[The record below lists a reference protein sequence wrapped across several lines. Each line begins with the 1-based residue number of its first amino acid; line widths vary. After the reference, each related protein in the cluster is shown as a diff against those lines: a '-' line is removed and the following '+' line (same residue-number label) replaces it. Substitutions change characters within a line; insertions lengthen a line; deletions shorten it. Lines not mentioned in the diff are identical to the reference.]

1 MTARHQPLS
10 ALKPAA
16 LAACLTAVVGCA
28 GPAATP
34 IPPEQIP
41 AAFIALSQATDR
53 TMHMEWTGTYAMG
66 DVDAATMPIS
76 GTFDFAGDDYAG
88 TITTEV
94 GIEPGAKPGAGSNS
108 IEIAVVGGQGYQRPT
123 ITGASGWQK
132 TSDQPRTVDPL
143 RGLTAVNIDYVGR
156 ETLNGRDLHHLRV
169 RELSALLGTLFAGL
183 SKLPTGLGSF
193 DTASSSFDIWVD
205 ADAVPVSANLKLATG
220 NNPTDFGVIS
230 MDSSYEFSNW
240 GAEIYIVAPP

>member
-1 MTARHQPLS
+1 MTGRQQALS
-10 ALKPAA
+10 ALAPA
-16 LAACLTAVVGCA
+16 LGACVVAIVGCA

-34 IPPEQIP
+34 LPPDQIP
-41 AAFIALSQATDR
+41 AVFIALSQAPDR
-53 TMHMEWTGTYAMG
+53 TMHMEWTGRYAMG
-66 DVDAATMPIS
+66 DVGAATMPIS

-88 TITTEV
+88 TITTQV
-94 GIEPGAKPGAGSNS
+94 GIDPNGKEGGGSNG
-108 IEIAVVGGQGYQRPT
+108 IEIAVVGGQGYQRAP
-123 ITGASGWQK
+123 ITGSSGWQK

-143 RGLTAVNIDYVGR
+143 RGLTAGNVDYVAQETVDGR
-156 ETLNGRDLHHLRV
+156 ELHHLRV
-169 RELSALLGTLFAGL
+169 RELSALLGTLFEGL

-205 ADAVPVSANLKLATG
+205 ATAHPVSAKLTLATG
-220 NNPTDFGVIS
+220 ANPTDFGVIS

>member
-1 MTARHQPLS
+1 MTGRHQAFS
-10 ALKPAA
+10 ALKPT
-16 LAACLTAVVGCA
+16 LVACVVAIVACA

-66 DVDAATMPIS
+66 DVNAATMPIS

-88 TITTEV
+88 TITTQV
-94 GIEPGAKPGAGSNS
+94 GADPKGQPEGGSTS
-108 IEIAVVGGQGYQRPT
+108 IEVAVVDGQGYQRSPSS
-123 ITGASGWQK
+123 ASRGWQK
-132 TSDQPRTVDPL
+132 LGQQPPTLDPM
-143 RGLTAVNIDYVGR
+143 RGLRPTDIEYAGLETID
-156 ETLNGRDLHHLRV
+156 GRDLHHLRV
-169 RELSALLGTLFAGL
+169 TDLSVLLGTLFGGL
-183 SKLPTGLGSF
+183 TILPTGEIAF
-193 DTASSSFDIWVD
+193 DTTSSSFDIWVD
-205 ADAVPVSANLKLATG
+205 ASAQPVSAKLKLATG
-220 NNPTDFGVIS
+220 ADRTEFGVMS